1 MLLDL
6 ADDERLA
13 WLRLSQAEKLDA
25 EGALR
30 LLKVFGTPEDVLG
43 ADLKSLCSVVGD
55 ASARELVA
63 LGRGSRD
70 YLCEGVLSRLASTPG
85 ADALP
90 FTDPA
95 YPGTLLEAGR
105 EAPLVLFVRG
115 DARLLS
121 RVVIGVSGTEYPDA
135 EATAE
140 TESIAQGLAERGY
153 TVLTR
158 LASGVE
164 SAALEGALRARTP
177 AAAVW
182 SATGFDRVHPASGLD
197 LQRRVLASGGV
208 VVSATPPGEGVSRAS
223 IERRDRLFALC
234 ARAFLVPAAE
244 RTSIALEFAR
254 VAAEW
259 GREVFAIPGSLR
271 SPFSGG
277 PHRLIRDG
285 AKLVETAADVLG
297 DLKNPA

>member
-1 MLLDL
+1 MFLDL
-6 ADDERLA
+6 ADDERFA

-25 EGALR
+25 ESALR

-43 ADLKSLCSVVGD
+43 ADLKSLCAVAGD
-55 ASARELVA
+55 AAARELVA

-70 YLCEGVLSRLASTPG
+70 DICEEVLLRLASTSN

-95 YPGTLLEAGR
+95 YPSSLLEVGR

-121 RVVIGVSGTEYPDA
+121 RVVIGVSGTERPDG
-135 EATAE
+135 EAAAE
-140 TESIAQGLAERGY
+140 TESIAQGLAERGC

-158 LASGVE
+158 LAPGVE
-164 SAALEGALRARTP
+164 SAALEGALRARTS

-197 LQRRVLASGGV
+197 LQRRILASGGV
-208 VVSATPPGEGVSRAS
+208 VASTTPPGQSVSRAS
-223 IERRDRLFALC
+223 IERRDRLFVFC
-234 ARAFLVPAAE
+234 AQAFLVPAAE
-244 RTSIALEFAR
+244 RTSLALEFAR

-259 GREVFAIPGSLR
+259 GRDVFAVPGSLR